1 MKRMSV
7 RFDLNREADRRAW
20 EYLQS
25 VSGSKNKA
33 IIDALCTHSSNSAV
47 VEIIRSTIRECFQ
60 SVAVSS
66 AVPVPQITEDESDLL
81 DSLDAFLG

>member
-1 MKRMSV
+1 MKRISV

-33 IIDALCTHSSNSAV
+33 VIDALCSHSTDSAV
-47 VEIIRSTIRECFQ
+47 AEIIRSTIRECLQ
-60 SVAVSS
+60 GVTVSS
-66 AVPVPQITEDESDLL
+66 AAPAPQITEEENDLL

>member
-7 RFDLNREADRRAW
+7 RFNLNREADRRAW

-25 VSGSKNKA
+25 VSGSKNRVV
-33 IIDALCTHSSNSAV
+33 IDALCAYGNGAV
-47 VEIIRSTIRECFQ
+47 AEIIRSTIRECLQ
-60 SVAVSS
+60 GITVPS
-66 AVPVPQITEDESDLL
+66 AAPVPQITEDESDLL